1 MVGRLSTF
9 LVRPPWTISHS
20 SSGAS
25 ERSVERRGGSSE
37 CQGARELI
45 ACGAAK
51 LIAQISMGGGSTIEP
66 QRGEQLGAA
75 KLIACVGHRAASA
88 A

>member
-1 MVGRLSTF
+1 
-9 LVRPPWTISHS
+9 
-20 SSGAS
+20 
-25 ERSVERRGGSSE
+25 
-37 CQGARELI
+37 LI